1 MNLFTSESQSLKGNP
16 KIRPNSICLA
26 VIDDR
31 ETIKHDLVRYL
42 VETYTENTLYNLQ
55 KRRCEILGFFK
66 ETEIDDIMLKAYEE
80 NYELLVVLKTG
91 TFINSSFFFENV
103 KDMIKNNIAL
113 MGHVLD
119 YKEKHYFLHEQCFFI
134 NLKSWKLSGS
144 PQYFSKEKKLLDI
157 HRSLENFHDDY
168 TPKWIEGGKNKKTY
182 AETLPGGHLICTIL
196 ESGFKVSP
204 FKHERNLKWFT
215 YHSDTMK
222 SLMKFI
228 NLINAE
234 HDVGFFSTETE
245 IIKKIDLK
253 DKNICTVFSIAS
265 AFHPFKLI
273 KNSNLQD
280 TVKNLIVY
288 DYSPVAIDVYKNM
301 LQVWD
306 GKNYLNLLRNTKTFE
321 YKAGHND
328 ILSAKSFHEMIVLCG
343 SDEEWSR
350 YFEKICKLNVDFK
363 LGNLLSEVFHKK
375 LVDSINI
382 NNICLFNVSNIFNY
396 ESETFWIDI
405 FQRYFSFFNLYI
417 MMKNNTKITYFLGSL
432 FNFNNLISTND
443 LSLQD
448 FIDKSKELAITP
460 WQKERLEDFKKSLI
474 KRYEDLSS
482 KNR

>member
-1 MNLFTSESQSLKGNP
+1 MNIFTSENQSLKGNP
-16 KIRPNSICLA
+16 KIRPNSTCIA

-42 VETYTENTLYNLQ
+42 VETYTENTLFNLQ

-66 ETEIDDIMLKAYEE
+66 ETEIDDIIQKAYEE
-80 NYELLVVLKTG
+80 NYELLIVIKTG
-91 TFINSSFFFENV
+91 TFINSSFFFENI
-103 KDMIKNNIAL
+103 KEMIKNNIAL

-134 NLKSWKLSGS
+134 NLKSWKLSSS
-144 PQYFSKEKKLLDI
+144 PRYFSKEKQLLDI

-182 AETLPGGHLICTIL
+182 AETLPGGHLISTIL

-204 FKHERNLKWFT
+204 FIHERNLKWFT

-228 NLINAE
+228 NLMNAK

-253 DKNICTVFSIAS
+253 DKDICTVFSIAS

-273 KNSNLQD
+273 KNTNIED
-280 TVKNLIVY
+280 TVKNLLVY
-288 DYSPVAIDVYKNM
+288 DYSAVAMDVYKNM

-328 ILSAKSFHEMIVLCG
+328 ALSQKSFEEMIELCG
-343 SDEEWSR
+343 SDKEWLE
-350 YFEKICKLNVDFK
+350 YYDKICKLNIDFK
-363 LGNLLSEVFHKK
+363 LGNLLSEVFQKK
-375 LVDSINI
+375 LIADIDKNSV
-382 NNICLFNVSNIFNY
+382 CLFNVSNIFNY

-405 FQRYFSFFNLYI
+405 FQRYFSFFNLY
-417 MMKNNTKITYFLGSL
+417 MMMRSNTKITYFLGSL
-432 FNFNNLISTND
+432 FNFDSLISTD
-443 LSLQD
+443 ELTLDD
-448 FIDKSKELAITP
+448 FINKSKELAITP
-460 WQKERLEDFKKSLI
+460 WQKAKLKDFENSLI
-474 KRYEDLSS
+474 KRYEDISS